1 MIYIKFVTIVQTQGE
16 MISLPETKGARVV
29 KFIEKFCVHEAQMG
43 FKQLQQ
49 LLQDDEEKELLDP
62 RILMLEEE

>member
-1 MIYIKFVTIVQTQGE
+1 
-16 MISLPETKGARVV
+16 
-29 KFIEKFCVHEAQMG
+29 MG

-49 LLQDDEEKELLDP
+49 LLQDDEEHELIDP

>member
-1 MIYIKFVTIVQTQGE
+1 
-16 MISLPETKGARVV
+16 
-29 KFIEKFCVHEAQMG
+29 MG

-49 LLQDDEEKELLDP
+49 LLQDDEEQELIDP